1 MSNKSSKFKASHILI
16 SSLVALIITF
26 FVISDKIALLD
37 NLAVLI
43 AIWSIP
49 VLILLITVIR
59 DLILPKMNNETIK
72 FKSKDTLITSLV
84 ALIITFFITADK
96 IAQNMGIA
104 RSTLNVWLN
113 KHSDISEA
121 LKKGREPVTRKL
133 ENALINNALG
143 FCKDY

>member
-96 IAQNMGIA
+96 IAQLDNLAVLMVIW
-104 RSTLNVWLN
+104 S
-113 KHSDISEA
+113 I
-121 LKKGREPVTRKL
+121 PVTLLFFTVIRD
-133 ENALINNALG
+133 LILH
-143 FCKDY
+143 KT